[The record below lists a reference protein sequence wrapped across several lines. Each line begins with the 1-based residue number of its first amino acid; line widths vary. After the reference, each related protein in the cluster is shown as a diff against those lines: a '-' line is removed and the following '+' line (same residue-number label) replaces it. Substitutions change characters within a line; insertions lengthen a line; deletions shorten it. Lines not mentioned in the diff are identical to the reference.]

1 VRGQFHESEPP
12 IFSTDAQTRDTA
24 PSPGPLSRSDLSPHA
39 GRGYAGRIR
48 SAAAP
53 SATWGRLSRSARLF
67 ATLSLVAVAMLSPAA
82 AEDYPSRPVTL
93 IVPFAPGG
101 STTIVARI
109 IADRMAETL
118 GQQII
123 IDNRPGAGGTVGTRQ
138 VAKSAPDGYTLVL
151 GYTGTLAI
159 GPSLFPNVGYDVRK
173 DFAPVGRI
181 ATAPNTLAVH
191 PSFAVHSVPELIAYA
206 KANPGKV
213 NYGSAGVGTVGHVG
227 GELLATRAGIKLTH
241 IPYKGTGP
249 AMTDLL
255 GGHILMSFA
264 PVPAVHESAR
274 SGLLRLIAVT
284 SLTRSALEPEVP
296 TIAEGGLPG
305 YEAVLRYGL
314 AAPAGTPR
322 TVIDRLNKEL
332 NAALASKEVRD
343 RLAVEGAEP
352 LPSTPEEYGA
362 DIDREEAQWSK
373 VVKASGAKP
382 E

>member
-1 VRGQFHESEPP
+1 MRGPFHESEPP
-12 IFSTDAQTRDTA
+12 SLSSDAQTRETA
-24 PSPGPLSRSDLSPHA
+24 PSPGSLSRSDLSPRA
-39 GRGYAGRIR
+39 GRGGAGRARSGVTR
-48 SAAAP
+48 SAVRACVSQQPPRCARPCHRAA
-53 SATWGRLSRSARLF
+53 
-67 ATLSLVAVAMLSPAA
+67 LSPAA
-82 AEDYPSRPVTL
+82 AEDYPARPVTL

-109 IADRMAETL
+109 IAERMAETL

-138 VAKSAPDGYTLVL
+138 VAKSAPDGYTIVL

-173 DFAPVGRI
+173 DFAPIGRI
-181 ATAPNTLAVH
+181 ASAPNTLAVH
-191 PSFAVHSVPELIAYA
+191 PSFTVHSVPELIAYA

-284 SLTRSALEPEVP
+284 SLARSALEPDVP
-296 TIAEGGLPG
+296 TIAESGLPG

-322 TVIDRLNKEL
+322 PIVDRLNKEL

>member
-1 VRGQFHESEPP
+1 VTQ
-12 IFSTDAQTRDTA
+12 
-24 PSPGPLSRSDLSPHA
+24 
-39 GRGYAGRIR
+39 
-48 SAAAP
+48 
-53 SATWGRLSRSARLF
+53 
-67 ATLSLVAVAMLSPAA
+67 AA
-82 AEDYPSRPVTL
+82 AEDYPARPVTL

-109 IADRMAETL
+109 IAERMAETL

-138 VAKSAPDGYTLVL
+138 VAKSAPDGYTIVL

-173 DFAPVGRI
+173 DFAPIGRI
-181 ATAPNTLAVH
+181 ASAPNTLAVH

-284 SLTRSALEPEVP
+284 SLARSALEPDVP
-296 TIAEGGLPG
+296 TIAESGLPG

-322 TVIDRLNKEL
+322 PIVDRLNKEL
-332 NAALASKEVRD
+332 NAALADGKVKGQI
-343 RLAVEGAEP
+343 VELGGNVAGGSPAEF
-352 LPSTPEEYGA
+352 GKVIA
-362 DIDREEAQWSK
+362 EATEKWAK
-373 VVKASGAKP
+373 VIKVAGIKV

>member
-1 VRGQFHESEPP
+1 MHDMANARPRM
-12 IFSTDAQTRDTA
+12 QTGFA
-24 PSPGPLSRSDLSPHA
+24 ALVLV
-39 GRGYAGRIR
+39 
-48 SAAAP
+48 AAALVGGVP
-53 SATWGRLSRSARLF
+53 AMAQDPAKGYPNHPI
-67 ATLSLVAVAMLSPAA
+67 TLV
-82 AEDYPSRPVTL
+82 
-93 IVPFAPGG
+93 VPFAPGG

-109 IADRMAETL
+109 VADRMAETL

-123 IDNRPGAGGTVGTRQ
+123 IENRPGAGGTVGTRQ
-138 VAKSAPDGYTLVL
+138 VARSAPDGYTIVL

-173 DFAPVGRI
+173 DLAPIGRI
-181 ATAPNTLAVH
+181 ATAPNTLVIH
-191 PSFAVHSVPELIAYA
+191 PSFNVHSVKELIDYA

-227 GELLATRAGIKLTH
+227 GELLATTAGIKLTH

-264 PVPAVHESAR
+264 PIPAVHESTK
-274 SGLLRLIAVT
+274 SGLLRMLAVT
-284 SLTRSALEPEVP
+284 SLTRSSLVPDVP
-296 TIAEGGLPG
+296 TIAEAALPG
-305 YEAVLRYGL
+305 FEAVLLYGL

-322 TVIDRLNKEL
+322 PIVERLDK
-332 NAALASKEVRD
+332 ALRTAVASDEVRG

-352 LPSTPEEYGA
+352 RPSTPEEYGV
-362 DIDREEAQWSK
+362 DIDREETQWSR